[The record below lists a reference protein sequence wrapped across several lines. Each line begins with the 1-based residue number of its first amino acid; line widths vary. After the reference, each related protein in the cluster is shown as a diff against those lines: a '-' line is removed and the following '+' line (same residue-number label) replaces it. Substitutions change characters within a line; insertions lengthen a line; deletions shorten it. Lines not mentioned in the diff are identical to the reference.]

1 VPFGDAAPLFAPFP
15 EASASEVLRLR
26 ISCGAA
32 SGERRGSSAAAQI
45 LGLIMSFRHTT
56 RVLASA
62 SLIATV
68 ALYAAPVRAAAADY
82 RFEVAEVKPAAAGK
96 SNVTLRLL
104 HTPDKKP
111 VSDAVISEVSADMGP
126 EGMPTMKAPAKAMP
140 ASKPGLYTIQ
150 VEPGMAG
157 NWALQL
163 AAKVQGET
171 ETVRATLPVK
181 LGK

>member
-1 VPFGDAAPLFAPFP
+1 MTFP
-15 EASASEVLRLR
+15 H
-26 ISCGAA
+26 I
-32 SGERRGSSAAAQI
+32 
-45 LGLIMSFRHTT
+45 T
-56 RVLASA
+56 RSLAGV

-68 ALYAAPVRAAAADY
+68 ALHATPVRAAASDY
-82 RFEVAEVKPAAAGK
+82 GFEVTQVQPAGSGK

-111 VSDAVISEVSADMGP
+111 VSDAVIFQVSADMGP
-126 EGMPTMKAPAKAMP
+126 DGMLTMKAPAKAIP
-140 ASKPGLYTIQ
+140 SSQPGLYIIEI
-150 VEPGMAG
+150 EPGMAG

-171 ETVRATLPVK
+171 ETVRASLPVK

>member
-1 VPFGDAAPLFAPFP
+1 MTFHHTIRVF
-15 EASASEVLRLR
+15 ASA
-26 ISCGAA
+26 C
-32 SGERRGSSAAAQI
+32 
-45 LGLIMSFRHTT
+45 
-56 RVLASA
+56 
-62 SLIATV
+62 LIATV
-68 ALYAAPVRAAAADY
+68 ALHVGPVRAAAADY
-82 RFEVAEVKPAAAGK
+82 RFEVTQVQPTGAGK

-104 HTPDKKP
+104 HTADKKP
-111 VSDAVISEVSADMGP
+111 VNDAVIFQVSADMGP
-126 EGMPTMKAPAKAMP
+126 DGMPTMKAPAKALP
-140 ASKPGLYTIQ
+140 ASRPGLYTIE

>member
-1 VPFGDAAPLFAPFP
+1 MTFP
-15 EASASEVLRLR
+15 P
-26 ISCGAA
+26 I
-32 SGERRGSSAAAQI
+32 
-45 LGLIMSFRHTT
+45 T
-56 RVLASA
+56 RALAGVG
-62 SLIATV
+62 LIATM
-68 ALYAAPVRAAAADY
+68 ALQASPARAGAVDY
-82 RFEVAEVKPAAAGK
+82 HFEVTQVQPAGSGK

-111 VSDAVISEVSADMGP
+111 VSDAVIFQVSADMGP
-126 EGMPTMKAPAKAMP
+126 DGMPTMKAPAKAIP
-140 ASKPGLYTIQ
+140 STQPGLYTIEI
-150 VEPGMAG
+150 EPGMAG